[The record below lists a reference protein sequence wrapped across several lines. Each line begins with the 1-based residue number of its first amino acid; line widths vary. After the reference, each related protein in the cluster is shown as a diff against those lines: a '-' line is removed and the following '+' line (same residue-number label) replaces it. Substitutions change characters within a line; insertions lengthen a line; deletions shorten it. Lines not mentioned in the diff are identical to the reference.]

1 VGQVAGRKDGFAMPD
16 TDIQDV
22 KSAVRQ
28 LADALPDGATWDD
41 VMYRVYVHQAIDAG
55 RRDASEGRLVDVAE
69 VRRQFGLV
77 E

>member
-1 VGQVAGRKDGFAMPD
+1 MLDSGN
-16 TDIQDV
+16 QDV

-28 LADALPDGATWDD
+28 LAETLPDDATWDD

-55 RRDASEGRLVDVAE
+55 LRDVAEGRMVDVAE

>member
-1 VGQVAGRKDGFAMPD
+1 MPHVE
-16 TDIQDV
+16 TQDV

-28 LADALPDGATWDD
+28 LVDALPDDATWDD
-41 VMYRVYVHQAIDAG
+41 VMYRIYVRQAVDAG
-55 RRDASEGRLVDVAE
+55 LQDAEEGRLVDVAE